1 MLSYWKEKR
10 PVNKAEA
17 WIISW
22 ALLFFCL
29 IGVSKGTLE
38 LHWTDNRSC
47 PTCLFHHSWD
57 CTTTFRG
64 GRRGNLLLSTWR
76 SQRLEMW
83 VDALCGFFYVHHVN
97 VVYGNSVYLLQRYI
111 HMDFQR
117 NFSVC
122 CCVVE
127 KHPTLVLVIT
137 PCHCALS
144 HCFSLWL
151 LSWLPRSYQMQCV
164 DTWKQNNCQLT
175 VPKEIDVSSQM
186 LSFFSNMKWSITSPN
201 LLCWCCR
208 WKNMLWL
215 RNLYSLRTLSPQ
227 LWSGLQR

>member
-1 MLSYWKEKR
+1 MSCAFY
-10 PVNKAEA
+10 
-17 WIISW
+17 
-22 ALLFFCL
+22 FFSL
-29 IGVSKGTLE
+29 IDVSKGTLE

-83 VDALCGFFYVHHVN
+83 VDG
-97 VVYGNSVYLLQRYI
+97 VVYRNSIYLLQRYI

-127 KHPTLVLVIT
+127 KHPTLVLVRT

-144 HCFSLWL
+144 RCFSLWL
-151 LSWLPRSYQMQCV
+151 LSWLPHFYQMQCV

-186 LSFFSNMKWSITSPN
+186 RLFFF
-201 LLCWCCR
+201 
-208 WKNMLWL
+208 
-215 RNLYSLRTLSPQ
+215 
-227 LWSGLQR
+227 

>member
-10 PVNKAEA
+10 PVNKVEA

-22 ALLFFCL
+22 AVLFFCL

-83 VDALCGFFYVHHVN
+83 VDAFCGFF
-97 VVYGNSVYLLQRYI
+97 LCPP
-111 HMDFQR
+111 FQ
-117 NFSVC
+117 C
-122 CCVVE
+122 CYMEIVFCWE
-127 KHPTLVLVIT
+127 TSYSRAGDHTLSLCSLT
-137 PCHCALS
+137 LS
-144 HCFSLWL
+144 FSLAVILASPL
-151 LSWLPRSYQMQCV
+151 LSNAVCWHVEAEQLPTNGTKGNWCKSPNAFV
-164 DTWKQNNCQLT
+164 
-175 VPKEIDVSSQM
+175 
-186 LSFFSNMKWSITSPN
+186 FFSNMKWGVTSLN